1 MSTRFVPDASGLVV
15 ACPSCGKRNR
25 LGYAG
30 LGQRTRCGACRT
42 DLPMPDE
49 PIDIPSAALFDAVT
63 GQSRL
68 PVLVDF
74 WAAWCG
80 PCREVGPVVDRIADE
95 YEGAVKVGKVN
106 VDDEP
111 ALAASFGV
119 SSIPTI
125 AFFEPGKKPQAVVGA
140 LPKEALEEK
149 FGLGRSAGE
158 AA

>member
-1 MSTRFVPDASGLVV
+1 LIVVPDGKPRVV
-15 ACPSCGKRNR
+15 SRERKADMAKPVE
-25 LGYAG
+25 L
-30 LGQRTRCGACRT
+30 T
-42 DLPMPDE
+42 
-49 PIDIPSAALFDAVT
+49 AANFEEEVLRSD
-63 GQSRL
+63 L

-80 PCREVGPVVDRIADE
+80 PCRLVGPVGDRIAEE

-111 ALAASFGV
+111 ALAASFGI

-125 AFFEPGKKPQAVVGA
+125 VFFEPAQEPRAVVGA
-140 LPKEALEEK
+140 LSKQALEER
-149 FGLGRSAGE
+149 FGLGRFAGE

>member
-80 PCREVGPVVDRIADE
+80 PCRMVAPHVADVARRQAGRILVAKVDTD
-95 YEGAVKVGKVN
+95 
-106 VDDEP
+106 
-111 ALAASFGV
+111 ALSDVAARFSIR
-119 SSIPTI
+119 SIPTLAVFAQGRELNRMAGAASADGI
-125 AFFEPGKKPQAVVGA
+125 ERFVQQATTA
-140 LPKEALEEK
+140 SPA
-149 FGLGRSAGE
+149 
-158 AA
+158 

>member
-1 MSTRFVPDASGLVV
+1 MAESVELTV
-15 ACPSCGKRNR
+15 ANFEEEVLRS
-25 LGYAG
+25 
-30 LGQRTRCGACRT
+30 
-42 DLPMPDE
+42 D
-49 PIDIPSAALFDAVT
+49 
-63 GQSRL
+63 L

-80 PCREVGPVVDRIADE
+80 PCRVVGPVVDRIADE

-149 FGLGRSAGE
+149 FGLGRFAGE